1 MNMPARV
8 LMITPRFPPDTGG
21 VEQHVV
27 EVSRRLS
34 ERGCAV
40 TVLTTDRTGTRPSR
54 EIRDG
59 FEVRRVRAWPR
70 SADLYVAPGLSSVV
84 AEGTWD
90 VVHVQSYHTF
100 VAPLGMYAAARA
112 RVPFVLTFHGGGHSS
127 PVRNRIRG
135 LQRRAL
141 GPLVRKAA
149 RLVALTRFEVE
160 EYGRELGI
168 PEDRFVTIPNGMDLP
183 QPPADAVREPAG
195 ALIASVGRLERY
207 KGHHR
212 AVRAL
217 PHVLER
223 EPEARLWIAG
233 QGPYESELRELAR
246 RLGVE
251 DRVEI
256 RAVPSDQRGRM
267 AEELAATDLVVL
279 LSDFETHPIAA
290 LEALALGRPV
300 LLADNSGM
308 RELADAT
315 SARAVDADTPPR
327 ALADIMLEELASP
340 SKGPPLQVFSW
351 DDCADRLMDLY
362 DDVRCRRS

>member
-1 MNMPARV
+1 MPARV
-8 LMITPRFPPDTGG
+8 LMITPRFPPDMGG

-27 EVSRRLS
+27 EVSRRLAD
-34 ERGCAV
+34 RGCAV
-40 TVLTTDRTGTRPSR
+40 TVLTTDRTGTRPER
-54 EIRDG
+54 ETRDG
-59 FEVRRVRAWPR
+59 YEVRRVRAWPR
-70 SADLYVAPGLSSVV
+70 RADLYVAPGLVSVV
-84 AEGTWD
+84 GEGTWD

-100 VAPLGMYAAARA
+100 VAPLAMYAATRA
-112 RVPFVLTFHGGGHSS
+112 DVPFVLTFHGGGHSS

-149 RLVALTRFEVE
+149 RLVALTNFEVE
-160 EYGRELGI
+160 EYGRELGMSA
-168 PEDRFVTIPNGMDLP
+168 DRFAIIPNGMDLP
-183 QPPADAVREPAG
+183 APAVAAVREPSG

-207 KGHHR
+207 KGHQR
-212 AVRAL
+212 AVHAL

-223 EPEARLWIAG
+223 EPQARLWIAG
-233 QGPYESELRELAR
+233 TGPYESELRGLAR

-256 RAVPSDQRGRM
+256 RAVPSGERARM

-308 RELADAT
+308 RELADTT
-315 SARAVDADTPPR
+315 SARAVATNASPR

-340 SKGPPLQVFSW
+340 STGPPLRVFSW
-351 DDCADRLMDLY
+351 DDCTDRLLDLY
-362 DDVRCRRS
+362 DDVRSRPS